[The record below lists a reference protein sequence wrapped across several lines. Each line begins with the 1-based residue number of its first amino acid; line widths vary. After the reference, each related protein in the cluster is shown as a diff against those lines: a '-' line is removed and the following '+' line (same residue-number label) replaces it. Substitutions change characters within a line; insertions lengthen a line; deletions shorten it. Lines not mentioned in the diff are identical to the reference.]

1 MSFSAK
7 RARNGS
13 DTGGTPWHRHAG
25 LRGGAHGAG
34 PPVVLDA
41 GLAARY
47 VPRDS
52 TAAAQTLPK
61 SGLHLRGPDR
71 RLSDSRATPPANQ

>member
-52 TAAAQTLPK
+52 TAA
-61 SGLHLRGPDR
+61 
-71 RLSDSRATPPANQ
+71 